1 MRRSTLKSRGR
12 PAVSRIVLITGCS
25 SGIGAACAARFAANG
40 DTVYATARRAES
52 LAALG
57 GLGCRTRALDV
68 TLPASIDRVVAEIEA
83 SHDGVDVLIN
93 NAGYGQQG
101 AFEET
106 SLDAFRAQLETNLIG
121 AIAVTQRVLPGMRA
135 RRRGR
140 ILMMSSMGGRLSFP
154 GGAAYHASKYALEAA
169 SDVLR
174 FEVARFGIDVVIVEP
189 GLVASRYGE
198 TSLARLAGGE
208 LHAYARFTAGLRAAL
223 TRSFTGEVEG
233 ASSPEEVATACFEA
247 ASASPAPTRVV
258 VGAMAEKLI
267 GLRARAS
274 DPDWDAL
281 LETMYPRP
289 EPD

>member
-1 MRRSTLKSRGR
+1 MSRT
-12 PAVSRIVLITGCS
+12 VLITGCS
-25 SGIGAACAARFAANG
+25 SGIGAACAARFASNG
-40 DTVYATARRAES
+40 DTVFATARRIETLAE
-52 LAALG
+52 LDA
-57 GLGCRTRALDV
+57 LGCRTRALDV
-68 TLPASIDRVVAEIEA
+68 TRPASIDRVVREIEA

-106 SLDAFRAQLETNLIG
+106 SLDAFRAQLETNLLG

-174 FEVARFGIDVVIVEP
+174 FEVARFGIGVVIVEP

-198 TSLARLAGGE
+198 SSLARLAGGDSG
-208 LHAYARFTAGLRAAL
+208 AYARFTTGLRSAL
-223 TRSFTGEVEG
+223 TRSFTGEVQG
-233 ASSPEEVATACFEA
+233 ASNPDEVARACLEA
-247 ASASPAPTRVV
+247 AGASPAPARVV

-267 GLRARAS
+267 GLRAQTT
-274 DPDWDAL
+274 DQDWDAL